1 MSENV
6 EVKKYERKVTSPERL
21 FTHSPFSIVTM
32 VARIKGNVSE
42 EMLKNAVA
50 KAQQRHALLRVR
62 IKDEP
67 DHTQWFTS
75 EGVQEI
81 PIEIVPR
88 KSENDWIKIHA
99 ESSKI
104 PFEFETRPAIRFIL
118 VQSPDVS
125 ELIILCHHMIC
136 DGMSL
141 AYLARDLMVHLGD
154 PSGEVEVLPAPEPI
168 TLDNLPSDVSLSGL
182 VKFFINRI
190 KQKWAEEIVFFDQ
203 EDYKV
208 LTKTYW
214 DNYQHELFSI
224 ELSDEETSV
233 LVARCRQEN
242 ITVNSAIT
250 AAFSGAQSFVEG
262 EKPHH
267 AKTAIAANLRDRL
280 PNPPGEA
287 MGYYAL
293 GVELKLKYNHKKSF
307 WENARK
313 FHKKIKPNFT
323 NKKVFDEL
331 LKWLQM
337 DSNIYEALNFK
348 KLGGLVTSDSPRYEK
363 LSDFSKREDVV
374 VRLLKRVKMES
385 LETKLLGPA
394 ITNLG
399 RLDFPKTYG
408 ALELDRLIMQPGG
421 AFPLVHVNMVIGAVT
436 CSGKLSLV
444 VEYAEE
450 AVDTSTMEKIKDKA
464 MEYLLNE

>member
-1 MSENV
+1 
-6 EVKKYERKVTSPERL
+6 
-21 FTHSPFSIVTM
+21 M
-32 VARIKGNVSE
+32 VARIKGNITE
-42 EMLKNAVA
+42 EILKNAVA
-50 KAQQRHALLRVR
+50 KIQQQHALLRVR
-62 IKDEP
+62 IKD
-67 DHTQWFTS
+67 DHDHAQWFTT

-81 PIEIVPR
+81 PIDIIPR
-88 KSENDWIKIHA
+88 KSENDWIKINA
-99 ESSKI
+99 EASKF
-104 PFEFETRPAIRFIL
+104 PYEFETRPAIRFIL

-154 PSGEVEVLPAPEPI
+154 PSREVEVLPAPEPI

-233 LVARCRQEN
+233 LVARCRKEN

-250 AAFSGAQSFVEG
+250 AAFSGAQSFVAG

-267 AKTAIAANLRDRL
+267 AKTAIAASLRDRL

-287 MGYYAL
+287 MGYYAS
-293 GVELKLKYNHKKSF
+293 GFELKLKYNHKKSF
-307 WENARK
+307 WDNAREY
-313 FHKKIKPNFT
+313 HKKIKPNFT
-323 NKKVFDEL
+323 NKKVFGDL
-331 LKWLQM
+331 PAWLQM

-348 KLGGLVTSDSPRYEK
+348 KLGGLVPTDSPRYEK
-363 LSDFSKREDVV
+363 LSDFGKREDVV
-374 VRLLKRVKMES
+374 VRLLQRAKMET

-408 ALELDRLIMQPGG
+408 AFELDRLIMQPGG

-450 AVDTSTMEKIKDKA
+450 AVDTATMEKIKDKA
-464 MEYLLNE
+464 MDYLLN